1 MTIAADRA
9 ALTAEIEE
17 KIGAIF
23 PDAAALTP
31 PQIAEA
37 LTRIIGRK
45 VGPEQV
51 RRLAHALELHNGV
64 QPNGTLAELEPGP
77 DGVLR
82 IAISALARCMT
93 DMVIKP
99 PLLAPASARD
109 PRIGRDLRPSRVGRG
124 GRPSRHLPQ
133 WAINGPLVFLL
144 DGEAE
149 PNELSRV
156 VRLTTDP
163 VPDASP
169 AWSEWAGQVGDALQ
183 AYQRSLLN
191 EEAREQSSDDRAEL
205 RAVAGLSD
213 EAPPPRRGKVGGL

>member
-144 DGEAE
+144 DG
-149 PNELSRV
+149 
-156 VRLTTDP
+156 
-163 VPDASP
+163 
-169 AWSEWAGQVGDALQ
+169 DALQ